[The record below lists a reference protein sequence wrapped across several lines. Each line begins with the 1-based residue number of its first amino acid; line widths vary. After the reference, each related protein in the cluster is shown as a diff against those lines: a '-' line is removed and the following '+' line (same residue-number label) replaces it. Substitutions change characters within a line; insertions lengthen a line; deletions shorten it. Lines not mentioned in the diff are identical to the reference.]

1 MLSAQR
7 LPGIL
12 FALAA
17 GLMWGLVFVV
27 PLLLPEYPATLQ
39 SFGRY
44 LAFGLIALPLA
55 WFDRAKL
62 RQLSRADWLEELKLA
77 LVDNVVYCLFLAS
90 AIQRAGTER
99 AIKAM
104 DEIDKSMAGKN
115 MSNSGKKH
123 QTKATA
129 AEPTPADPTQDE
141 TARCEPAVQDQ
152 LTDEPIAGQQAIAP
166 TKPKKAKKAKK
177 AKKPRVSSTD
187 CEARVMKIV
196 GADPNLSYSSP
207 CELLTVLDR
216 VVHGAPGSVGGG

>member
-1 MLSAQR
+1 M
-7 LPGIL
+7 
-12 FALAA
+12 
-17 GLMWGLVFVV
+17 
-27 PLLLPEYPATLQ
+27 
-39 SFGRY
+39 
-44 LAFGLIALPLA
+44 ALPLA

-62 RQLSRADWLEELKLA
+62 RQLSRADWLEALKLA
-77 LVDNVVYCLFLAS
+77 LVGNVVYCLFLAS
-90 AIQRAGTER
+90 AIQRAATEREQRIER

-177 AKKPRVSSTD
+177 PRVSSTD